1 MYDQVIN
8 NITQDGPIG
17 LLQVVFNVTNATID
31 DSFVM
36 YMENITRAM
45 LKFSLLSTAEKTIFQ
60 QLCPNYTDKPHAAV
74 E

>member
-1 MYDQVIN
+1 
-8 NITQDGPIG
+8 
-17 LLQVVFNVTNATID
+17 
-31 DSFVM
+31 M

-45 LKFSLLSTAEKTIFQ
+45 LKCSLLSTAEKTIFQ